1 MAYVNQTRAV
11 TAAPTDRLSGLLATL
26 KGGLARRRVYVQTLR
41 ELNAL
46 NDRELADLGISKFSI
61 PEIAREAAYGL

>member
-11 TAAPTDRLSGLLATL
+11 TAAPTDRLSALVATL

-61 PEIAREAAYGL
+61 PEIAREAAYGR